1 MPRFA
6 PASDYSECGS
16 CECLTDRIAFTE
28 HKRHWTVKL
37 SPPLPKLLFLLEAIA
52 LNQIDNDE
60 YTGLPNPA
68 DVETALAEARDP
80 KFYAAGREWWAEHGV
95 EREGALM
102 IGRDDEAPDD
112 AFVITDG
119 ELKWIPIPVYQN
131 GEFVDLVL
139 VHRNNPNAFHTV
151 CGKANWLGAE
161 NTGKAKVVVHE
172 NPVDWIKAGCS
183 GVVSIACGGW
193 RQHFKDLAGACTI
206 EVSTFDAANDVW
218 EWTFGGDEKAL
229 KKIQLAGDPAEIKND
244 LAWLAADQAKQRVR
258 EALDVPERTDLHK
271 LYRQMDSVF
280 TPRPANDNQK
290 SKFID
295 GQSLMQMEFEP
306 IKYVIPGYVAE
317 GLTILGGRPKLGK
330 SWLSL
335 DWVIAVATGGRSLG
349 VDCEQ
354 GDAFYLALE
363 DNQRRLQDRLRVV
376 LPKMKAMRPDLSR
389 VHFLTEAPK
398 IGEGLIET
406 LDAWRTRVDDPRL
419 IVVDTLAMI
428 RPPKGRNQDSYAAD
442 YAALSPLQ
450 KYASEHRLAVVV
462 VTHVRKMEA
471 SDPLEM
477 ISGTNG
483 LTGAADSIM
492 VLDRAADGPKL
503 YGRGR
508 DVEEVEKALRF
519 DNGRW
524 SVLGN
529 IDDVKRSDERRKIIH
544 ALGEYGSKQSPKEI
558 ADATGMKVNNVSRIL
573 AKMVKAGE
581 VVKDGYGTYSVP
593 PGQSGQTGKSPTT
606 HYLGKSDQNEESLES
621 DSDHSYRSDRG
632 TLSDAA

>member
-1 MPRFA
+1 MTNTHA
-6 PASDYSECGS
+6 
-16 CECLTDRIAFTE
+16 
-28 HKRHWTVKL
+28 KL
-37 SPPLPKLLFLLEAIA
+37 
-52 LNQIDNDE
+52 NDE
-60 YTGLPNPA
+60 STGLPNPA
-68 DVETALAEARDP
+68 DVE
-80 KFYAAGREWWAEHGV
+80 AAFQASNGADAAQAWLAEHGV
-95 EREGALM
+95 NYTDAKM
-102 IGRDDEAPDD
+102 IAIDDEAPGDT
-112 AFVITDG
+112 FVITDA
-119 ELKWIPIPVYQN
+119 EPDWIALPVYHA
-131 GEFVDLVL
+131 GVFADLCL
-139 VHRNNPNAFHTV
+139 IHRNNPNAFHTI
-151 CGKANWLGAE
+151 CGRAEWFGAD
-161 NTGKAKVVVHE
+161 NTGRAKVVIHE
-172 NPVDWIKAGCS
+172 NPVEWLKAGCG
-183 GVVSIACGGW
+183 GVVSVASGGS
-193 RQHFKDLAGACTI
+193 RQHFKDLAGACTV
-206 EVSTFDAANDVW
+206 ECSTLDAANDVW
-218 EWTFGGDEKAL
+218 EWTFGGEQKAL
-229 KKIQLAGDPAEIKND
+229 KKIQLTGDPDEIRDD
-244 LAWLAADQAKQRVR
+244 LAWLAADQAKRRVR
-258 EALDVPERTDLHK
+258 EALDMPERTDLHR

-280 TPRPANDNQK
+280 TPKPANDNQK

-335 DWVIAVATGGRSLG
+335 DWVVAVATGGRSLG
-349 VDCEQ
+349 VDCDQ

-363 DNQRRLQDRLRVV
+363 DNQRRLQDRLKVV
-376 LPKMKAMRPDLSR
+376 LPKMKSMRPDLSR
-389 VHFLTEAPK
+389 LSFLTEAPK
-398 IGEGLIET
+398 IGEGLVEI
-406 LDAWRTRVDDPRL
+406 LDTWRIRAEEPRL

-450 KYASEHRLAVVV
+450 QYASQHRLALVV

-519 DNGRW
+519 DGGKW

-529 IDDVKRSDERRKIIH
+529 VDDVKRSDERRKIVE
-544 ALGEYGSKQSPKEI
+544 ALGNYGAKLSPKDI
-558 ADATGMKVNNVSRIL
+558 AEATGMKVNNVNRL
-573 AKMVKAGE
+573 LGKMVAAGE
-581 VVKDGYGTYSVP
+581 VVKDGYGAYSVP
-593 PGQSGQTGKSPTT
+593 PGKSGQTGKSPSTQ
-606 HYLGKSDQNEESLES
+606 YLGKSDQNEEQTES

-632 TLSDAA
+632 TLRDAASAG

>member
-6 PASDYSECGS
+6 PALDCSECGS
-16 CECLTDRIAFTE
+16 CECQTARIAFTE

-37 SPPLPKLLFLLEAIA
+37 SPPLLKLLFLSEAIA
-52 LNQIDNDE
+52 LHQIDNETRDITFGIYDVLTDHHHCFADVVLAPARDDGE
-60 YTGLPNPA
+60 PDWEKVDPANVEKLPA
-68 DVETALAEARDP
+68 DEWPDDEQAARRACVIVSNVDGCDPDATFIVRLNDGTPELIHIHGPDSDRPVAEQIIARD
-80 KFYAAGREWWAEHGV
+80 
-95 EREGALM
+95 
-102 IGRDDEAPDD
+102 I
-112 AFVITDG
+112 
-119 ELKWIPIPVYQN
+119 
-131 GEFVDLVL
+131 
-139 VHRNNPNAFHTV
+139 
-151 CGKANWLGAE
+151 GAE
-161 NTGKAKVVVHE
+161 PPKREPSKLQ
-172 NPVDWIKAGCS
+172 KS
-183 GVVSIACGGW
+183 M
-193 RQHFKDLAGACTI
+193 
-206 EVSTFDAANDVW
+206 AALR
-218 EWTFGGDEKAL
+218 ARL
-229 KKIQLAGDPAEIKND
+229 L
-244 LAWLAADQAKQRVR
+244 
-258 EALDVPERTDLHK
+258 
-271 LYRQMDSVF
+271 S
-280 TPRPANDNQK
+280 PANDNQK
-290 SKFID
+290 SKFVN
-295 GQSLMQMEFEP
+295 GQALMQMEFEP

-398 IGEGLIET
+398 IGDGLIET

-450 KYASEHRLAVVV
+450 QYASEHRLAVVV

-519 DNGRW
+519 DGGKW

-529 IDDVKRSDERRKIIH
+529 VDDVKRSDERRKILH
-544 ALGEYGSKQSPKEI
+544 ALGDYGSKLSPKDI
-558 ADATGMKVNNVSRIL
+558 AEATGMKVNNVNHLLR
-573 AKMVKAGE
+573 KMVKAGE
-581 VVKDGYGTYSVP
+581 VAKDGYGTYSVH
-593 PGQSGQTGKSPTT
+593 PGQSGPTDPSPSTQ
-606 HYLGKSDQNEESLES
+606 YLDQSGNSDS
-621 DSDHSYRSDRG
+621 DSDHSDRSDRV
-632 TLSDAA
+632 TLSEAA

>member
-1 MPRFA
+1 
-6 PASDYSECGS
+6 
-16 CECLTDRIAFTE
+16 
-28 HKRHWTVKL
+28 
-37 SPPLPKLLFLLEAIA
+37 
-52 LNQIDNDE
+52 
-60 YTGLPNPA
+60 
-68 DVETALAEARDP
+68 
-80 KFYAAGREWWAEHGV
+80 
-95 EREGALM
+95 
-102 IGRDDEAPDD
+102 
-112 AFVITDG
+112 
-119 ELKWIPIPVYQN
+119 
-131 GEFVDLVL
+131 
-139 VHRNNPNAFHTV
+139 
-151 CGKANWLGAE
+151 
-161 NTGKAKVVVHE
+161 
-172 NPVDWIKAGCS
+172 
-183 GVVSIACGGW
+183 
-193 RQHFKDLAGACTI
+193 
-206 EVSTFDAANDVW
+206 
-218 EWTFGGDEKAL
+218 
-229 KKIQLAGDPAEIKND
+229 
-244 LAWLAADQAKQRVR
+244 
-258 EALDVPERTDLHK
+258 
-271 LYRQMDSVF
+271 
-280 TPRPANDNQK
+280 
-290 SKFID
+290 
-295 GQSLMQMEFEP
+295 
-306 IKYVIPGYVAE
+306 
-317 GLTILGGRPKLGK
+317 
-330 SWLSL
+330 
-335 DWVIAVATGGRSLG
+335 
-349 VDCEQ
+349 
-354 GDAFYLALE
+354 
-363 DNQRRLQDRLRVV
+363 
-376 LPKMKAMRPDLSR
+376 MKAMRPDLSR